1 MRPSRPEPEYAPLL
15 PEGLHPVDETA
26 LRQLCLASFP
36 RSRTRPRLYEGLEQL
51 IALLRNSRIAAEVWI
66 DGSFVTRKP
75 DPRDVDVV
83 VWVHAS
89 VLKQPDAGQPDLLR
103 TLRSNGRRTRGGC
116 DTFVAPY
123 HEPGSPDRWLTDKVA
138 AYWLEEFGM
147 SRSGRP
153 KGILV
158 VEVSET

>member
-36 RSRTRPRLYEGLEQL
+36 RSRTRGRLFAAMEQL
-51 IALLRNSRIAAEVWI
+51 IALLRNSGIAAEVWI

-83 VWVHAS
+83 LFVDWSFAESGTPRQRTVIR
-89 VLKQPDAGQPDLLR
+89 DLDDR
-103 TLRSNGRRTRGGC
+103 TPVVPSGLDLFTVIEYPVGHPLHTPSAVPRR
-116 DTFVAPY
+116 
-123 HEPGSPDRWLTDKVA
+123 
-138 AYWLEEFGM
+138 YWALEFGHD
-147 SRSGRP
+147 RDGRP
-153 KGILV
+153 KGILTLTV
-158 VEVSET
+158 